1 MWDHFIRLGG
11 NEIANSARAYGY
23 ATTNGCPSQ
32 WMTEKEWQ
40 GLSDAIEERG
50 YSAGRIEEAPWFDYR
65 NEATRRFYGVYV
77 VSVTGFNG
85 STITGSPDEGVTEGG
100 VVGRTRRT
108 GRSVRVRA
116 WLTGRGKDAVDVGET
131 WLDSALADAGC
142 GMHGDSCGTSD
153 LMFFS
158 APPAE
163 RDPMESDEDY
173 RARVDGQLRYL
184 HEVTRISGPIPVQ
197 DRASTDG
204 IHHGRL
210 VEFTVYAGVPRIFG
224 KPRKVSLQP
233 SLPVVV
239 QDIPYNNLPFP
250 SAELISTPTIPQVA
264 VAVARNLSPN
274 PSLGADATGW
284 AATVAAVTGSNPAP
298 YFTNERTADLAAEG
312 TYSYRGR
319 IAGSGSGSD
328 SGRATVTLI
337 HDVPLTGAGARVSFT
352 AWGAAL
358 TLLGAAGSVQSLRAE
373 VEWRTGS
380 GVISVAAIDATQTT
394 AAGFNGKVF
403 KAASLQKPDGATVAR
418 VKMICETLWASS
430 SDSSV
435 NSDIRVYMDAVGV
448 TIP

>member
-50 YSAGRIEEAPWFDYR
+50 YSADRIEEAPWFDYR

-77 VSVTGFNG
+77 VSVTGLNG
-85 STITGSPDEGVTEGG
+85 STVTGSPDEGVTEGG

-131 WLDSALADAGC
+131 WLDTALADAGC

-163 RDPMESDEDY
+163 RDPMESYEEY
-173 RARVDGQLRYL
+173 RTRVDGQLRYL

-224 KPRKVSLQP
+224 KPRKISLQP

-274 PSLGADATGW
+274 PSLGANDTGYSGT
-284 AATVAAVTGSNPAP
+284 AVLVTGSSPSA
-298 YFTNERTADLAAEG
+298 FFAAARSSDLAAEG
-312 TYSYRGR
+312 THSYRGR
-319 IAGSGSGSD
+319 IAGDGSTAAN
-328 SGRATVTLI
+328 GRALITLQ
-337 HDVPLTGAGARVSFT
+337 HDVPITDAGARISFT
-352 AWGAAL
+352 VWGAAL
-358 TLLGAAGSVQSLRAE
+358 RLLGAAGSVQSLRAV
-373 VEWRTGS
+373 VEWRTSGS
-380 GVISVAAIDATQTT
+380 LITQTAIDATQTT
-394 AAGFNGKVF
+394 EAGLNGKVF
-403 KAASLQKPDGATVAR
+403 KAASLQKPDGATIAR
-418 VKMICETLWASS
+418 VKMMCETLWASS